1 MMRHVAGLSFL
12 SVGLALA
19 QEPSRN
25 VPLTVPAGTPLRLYL
40 TKRIPR
46 RLNAPVQAK
55 MLAPLYAFDRE
66 VIPAGT
72 EVFGTVTRLRPVPTA
87 ERTKAMMSGDFT
99 PLHLA
104 EVRFTSMRL
113 PEGRRIPID
122 TVESAELNSL
132 FPSKPPNPRK
142 QNGHTQN
149 DGTSGNGTQ
158 IVKDQIDARVSALK
172 SIPDVV
178 QGPGKKDKLEDFLW
192 AKLPYHPQ
200 FVRART
206 RFDAELRG
214 SLDFGSATVTQDSLA
229 LLGSQPSGESTVHA
243 RLVTPLASKIS
254 IQGQTVR
261 AILDEPLFSA
271 THQLVLPEGT
281 QLDGTV
287 VLVKKAGWFHHA
299 GRLRFTFDGV
309 ELPSEALDLLAPPA
323 GPSVPVEERTL
334 QFRTQA
340 TLRAAESGGAPV
352 KVDSEGGVQASESK
366 TRLVGVALAA
376 VVATHSGLGD
386 PKTNSNG
393 VSTQGR
399 NTGGRVL
406 GGGSGFGLVGSIAAQ
421 ISSNTS
427 LGLAYY
433 GLARSV
439 YFGVIAR
446 GPEAE
451 FLKNAMVDIGFDVRT
466 PVEDTK
472 VKSGGADHN

>member
-1 MMRHVAGLSFL
+1 MKRIAGLSLL
-12 SVGLALA
+12 SVGLVLA
-19 QEPSRN
+19 QGPSLN

-72 EVFGTVTRLRPVPTA
+72 EVFGTVTRLRAVPRG

-104 EVRFTSMRL
+104 EVRFTLMRV
-113 PEGRRIPID
+113 PDGRQIPID

-132 FPSKPPNPRK
+132 FPLKPPKPRK
-142 QNGHTQN
+142 QTGQTQN
-149 DGTSGNGTQ
+149 SDTPGNGTQ
-158 IVKDQIDARVSALK
+158 IVKDQIDARVSAFK
-172 SIPDVV
+172 TIPDMV

-214 SLDFGSATVTQDSLA
+214 SLDFGSATVNQSLLA
-229 LLGSQPSGESTVHA
+229 LLGSEPSGESTVHA
-243 RLVTPLASKIS
+243 RLVTPVASKIS
-254 IQGQTVR
+254 TQGQTVR
-261 AILDEPLFSA
+261 AVLDEPLFSA
-271 THQLVLPEGT
+271 NHQLVLPEGT

-299 GRLRFTFDGV
+299 GRLRFTFEGV
-309 ELPSEALDLLAPPA
+309 ELPSEALALLTPPT
-323 GPSVPVEERTL
+323 GLCVPAEERAL

-366 TRLVGVALAA
+366 TRLIGVALAGVA
-376 VVATHSGLGD
+376 ATHSGLGD
-386 PKTNSNG
+386 PKLNSNG
-393 VSTQGR
+393 ASTQGR
-399 NTGGRVL
+399 NTAGRGL
-406 GGGSGFGLVGSIAAQ
+406 GGGSGFGLVGSLAAQ
-421 ISSNTS
+421 ISSSTS

-451 FLKNAMVDIGFDVRT
+451 FLKNAVVDIGFDVRK
-466 PVEDTK
+466 PVEEMK
-472 VKSGGADHN
+472 VMSGDDHN

>member
-1 MMRHVAGLSFL
+1 MIKRIARLSLL
-12 SVGLALA
+12 SAGLALA

-66 VIPAGT
+66 VVPAGT
-72 EVFGTVTRLRPVPTA
+72 EVFGTITRLRAVPTG

-113 PEGRRIPID
+113 PDGRQIPID

-132 FPSKPPNPRK
+132 FPSKPPKPRK
-142 QNGHTQN
+142 QNGRTQN
-149 DGTSGNGTQ
+149 DGTLSNGTQ

-200 FVRART
+200 FVRERT

-214 SLDFGSATVTQDSLA
+214 SLDFGSATVTQNSLA

-243 RLVTPLASKIS
+243 RLVTPLASNIS
-254 IQGQTVR
+254 TQGQTVR
-261 AILDEPLFSA
+261 AVLDEPLFSA
-271 THQLVLPEGT
+271 NHQLVLPEGT

-299 GRLRFTFDGV
+299 GRLRFTFEGV
-309 ELPSEALDLLAPPA
+309 ELPSEALRLLA
-323 GPSVPVEERTL
+323 T
-334 QFRTQA
+334 
-340 TLRAAESGGAPV
+340 APV
-352 KVDSEGGVQASESK
+352 
-366 TRLVGVALAA
+366 R
-376 VVATHSGLGD
+376 
-386 PKTNSNG
+386 P
-393 VSTQGR
+393 
-399 NTGGRVL
+399 
-406 GGGSGFGLVGSIAAQ
+406 
-421 ISSNTS
+421 
-427 LGLAYY
+427 
-433 GLARSV
+433 
-439 YFGVIAR
+439 
-446 GPEAE
+446 
-451 FLKNAMVDIGFDVRT
+451 
-466 PVEDTK
+466 
-472 VKSGGADHN
+472 

>member
-1 MMRHVAGLSFL
+1 MMKRLAELSLL

-19 QEPSRN
+19 EEPSRN
-25 VPLTVPAGTPLRLYL
+25 VPLTVPAGATLRLYL

-72 EVFGTVTRLRPVPTA
+72 EVFGTVTRLQNVPTG

-113 PEGRRIPID
+113 PDGRRIPID

-132 FPSKPPNPRK
+132 FPSKPPKPRK
-142 QNGHTQN
+142 QSGQTQN
-149 DGTSGNGTQ
+149 DGTPGSGTQ

-214 SLDFGSATVTQDSLA
+214 SLDFGSATVTQNSLA

-254 IQGQTVR
+254 TQGQIVR
-261 AILDEPLFSA
+261 AVLDEPLFSA
-271 THQLVLPEGT
+271 NHQLVLPEGT
-281 QLDGTV
+281 ELDGTV

-299 GRLRFTFDGV
+299 GRLRFIFEGV
-309 ELPSEALDLLAPPA
+309 QLSPEALALLAPPA
-323 GPSVPVEERTL
+323 GFPVPAEERTL
-334 QFRTQA
+334 QFRTHA
-340 TLRAAESGGAPV
+340 TLKAAESGGAPV
-352 KVDSEGGVQASESK
+352 KVDEEGGVQATESR
-366 TRLVGVALAA
+366 TRLFGVALAA

-393 VSTQGR
+393 ASTQGR
-399 NTGGRVL
+399 NTGGRIL
-406 GGGSGFGLVGSIAAQ
+406 GGGSGFGLIGTIVGQ
-421 ISSNTS
+421 LSSNTS
-427 LGLAYY
+427 LGLGYA
-433 GLARSV
+433 V
-439 YFGVIAR
+439 
-446 GPEAE
+446 
-451 FLKNAMVDIGFDVRT
+451 VDIGFNVRK

-472 VKSGGADHN
+472 VNSGGADHN

>member
-1 MMRHVAGLSFL
+1 MMKRLAELSLL

-19 QEPSRN
+19 EEPSRN
-25 VPLTVPAGTPLRLYL
+25 VPLTVPAGATLRLYL

-72 EVFGTVTRLRPVPTA
+72 EVFGTVTRLQNVPTG

-113 PEGRRIPID
+113 PDGRQIPID

-132 FPSKPPNPRK
+132 FPSKPPKPRR
-142 QNGHTQN
+142 QNGQTKN
-149 DGTSGNGTQ
+149 DGTHGNGTQ

-214 SLDFGSATVTQDSLA
+214 SLDFGSATVTQNSLA

-254 IQGQTVR
+254 TQGQTVR
-261 AILDEPLFSA
+261 AVLDEPLFSA
-271 THQLVLPEGT
+271 NHQLVLPAGT

-299 GRLRFTFDGV
+299 GRLRFIFEGV
-309 ELPSEALDLLAPPA
+309 QLSPEALALLAPPA
-323 GPSVPVEERTL
+323 GFPVPAEERTL

-340 TLRAAESGGAPV
+340 TLKAAESGGAPV
-352 KVDSEGGVQASESK
+352 KVDEEGGVQATESK
-366 TRLVGVALAA
+366 TRLLGVALSA

-386 PKTNSNG
+386 SKPNSNG
-393 VSTQGR
+393 VNTQGR
-399 NTGGRVL
+399 NTGGRIL
-406 GGGSGFGLVGSIAAQ
+406 GGGSGFGLIGTIVGQ
-421 ISSNTS
+421 LSSNTS
-427 LGLAYY
+427 LGLGYY

-451 FLKNAMVDIGFDVRT
+451 FLKNAVVDIGFNVRK

-472 VKSGGADHN
+472 VNSGGADHN

>member
-1 MMRHVAGLSFL
+1 MMKRLAGLSLL

-19 QEPSRN
+19 QESSRN

-46 RLNAPVQAK
+46 RLNVPVQAK

-66 VIPAGT
+66 VVPAGT
-72 EVFGTVTRLRPVPTA
+72 EVFGRVTRLQAVPTGV
-87 ERTKAMMSGDFT
+87 RTKAMMSGDFT

-113 PEGRRIPID
+113 PDGRQIPID

-132 FPSKPPNPRK
+132 FPSKSPKPRK
-142 QNGHTQN
+142 QDGTQN
-149 DGTSGNGTQ
+149 DEPPGAGTQ

-178 QGPGKKDKLEDFLW
+178 SGPGKKDKLEDFLW

-200 FVRART
+200 FVRAHT

-214 SLDFGSATVTQDSLA
+214 SLDFGSAKVTQESLA
-229 LLGSQPSGESTVHA
+229 LLGSQPSGKSTVHA

-254 IQGQTVR
+254 TRGQVVR
-261 AILDEPLFSA
+261 AVLDEPLFSA
-271 THQLVLPEGT
+271 NHQLVLPEGT
-281 QLDGTV
+281 ELDGAV

-299 GRLRFTFDGV
+299 GRLRFTFEGV
-309 ELPSEALDLLAPPA
+309 QLSSEAQALLAPPT
-323 GPSVPVEERTL
+323 GPSVPAEERTL

-366 TRLVGVALAA
+366 SRFVGVALAA
-376 VVATHSGLGD
+376 ALATHSGLGD
-386 PKTNSNG
+386 TKTNSNG
-393 VSTQGR
+393 LSTQGR

-406 GGGSGFGLVGSIAAQ
+406 GGGSGFGLIGGLAAQ
-421 ISSNTS
+421 LSSNTS
-427 LGLAYY
+427 LALGYY

-451 FLKNAMVDIGFDVRT
+451 FLKNAVVDIGFDVRK

-472 VKSGGADHN
+472 VNSAGADRN

>member
-1 MMRHVAGLSFL
+1 MKRIAGLSLL
-12 SVGLALA
+12 SVALALA
-19 QEPSRN
+19 QEPTRN

-55 MLAPLYAFDRE
+55 LLAPLYAFDRE

-72 EVFGTVTRLRPVPTA
+72 EVFGTVTRLRAVPTG

-113 PEGRRIPID
+113 PDGREIPID

-132 FPSKPPNPRK
+132 FPSKPPKPRK
-142 QNGHTQN
+142 QNGQTRN
-149 DGTSGNGTQ
+149 DGTPGAGTQ

-214 SLDFGSATVTQDSLA
+214 SLDFGSAMVTQNSLA
-229 LLGSQPSGESTVHA
+229 LLGSQPPGESTVHA

-254 IQGQTVR
+254 TQGQTVR
-261 AILDEPLFSA
+261 AVLDEPLFSP

-281 QLDGTV
+281 QLNGTV

-299 GRLRFTFDGV
+299 GRLRFTFEGV
-309 ELPSEALDLLAPPA
+309 ELPSEALALLAPPA
-323 GPSVPVEERTL
+323 GPSVPVEGRTL

-352 KVDSEGGVQASESK
+352 KVDSEGGVQASESN
-366 TRLVGVALAA
+366 TRFLGVALAA
-376 VVATHSGLGD
+376 VLATHSGLGD
-386 PKTNSNG
+386 TKLNPNG
-393 VSTQGR
+393 AATQGR
-399 NTGGRVL
+399 NTAGRVL
-406 GGGSGFGLVGSIAAQ
+406 GGGSGFGLIGSLAAQ
-421 ISSNTS
+421 LSSSTS
-427 LGLAYY
+427 LGFAYY

-451 FLKNAMVDIGFDVRT
+451 FLKNAVVDIGFDVQL
-466 PVEDTK
+466 
-472 VKSGGADHN
+472 VKTRR

>member
-1 MMRHVAGLSFL
+1 MMKRLGELSIL

-40 TKRIPR
+40 TKRIPG
-46 RLNAPVQAK
+46 RLNARVQAK

-66 VIPAGT
+66 VVPAGT
-72 EVFGTVTRLRPVPTA
+72 DVFGTVTRFRAVPT
-87 ERTKAMMSGDFT
+87 EDRTKAMMSGDFT

-113 PEGRRIPID
+113 PDGRQIPID
-122 TVESAELNSL
+122 TVESAELNTVL
-132 FPSKPPNPRK
+132 PLKPPGPRTP
-142 QNGHTQN
+142 NGKTEN
-149 DGTSGNGTQ
+149 NGTASSGTQ
-158 IVKDQIDARVSALK
+158 IVKDQIDARVSTLK

-206 RFDAELRG
+206 RFDAELRE
-214 SLDFGSATVTQDSLA
+214 SLDFGSTTVTQNSLA

-254 IQGQTVR
+254 TQDQTVR
-261 AILDEPLFSA
+261 AVLDEPLFSA
-271 THQLVLPEGT
+271 NHQLVLPAGT

-299 GRLRFTFDGV
+299 GHLRFTFEGV
-309 ELPSEALDLLAPPA
+309 QLSSEALALLTPPA
-323 GPSVPVEERTL
+323 GLPVPAEERTL

-352 KVDSEGGVQASESK
+352 KVDGEGGVQATESK
-366 TRLVGVALAA
+366 TRLLGVALTA
-376 VVATHSGLGD
+376 VLANHSWLGD
-386 PKTNSNG
+386 HQSI
-393 VSTQGR
+393 STGLSTYCQHSCGR
-399 NTGGRVL
+399 R
-406 GGGSGFGLVGSIAAQ
+406 
-421 ISSNTS
+421 
-427 LGLAYY
+427 
-433 GLARSV
+433 
-439 YFGVIAR
+439 
-446 GPEAE
+446 
-451 FLKNAMVDIGFDVRT
+451 
-466 PVEDTK
+466 
-472 VKSGGADHN
+472 

>member
-1 MMRHVAGLSFL
+1 
-12 SVGLALA
+12 
-19 QEPSRN
+19 
-25 VPLTVPAGTPLRLYL
+25 
-40 TKRIPR
+40 
-46 RLNAPVQAK
+46 
-55 MLAPLYAFDRE
+55 
-66 VIPAGT
+66 
-72 EVFGTVTRLRPVPTA
+72 
-87 ERTKAMMSGDFT
+87 MMSGDFT

-113 PEGRRIPID
+113 PDGRQIPID

-132 FPSKPPNPRK
+132 FPSKSPKPRK
-142 QNGHTQN
+142 KSGQSQN
-149 DGTSGNGTQ
+149 DGTPGAGTQ

-178 QGPGKKDKLEDFLW
+178 SGPGKKDKLEDFLW

-214 SLDFGSATVTQDSLA
+214 SLDFGSATISQDSLA

-243 RLVTPLASKIS
+243 RLVTPLASKTS
-254 IQGQTVR
+254 TQGQVVR
-261 AILDEPLFSA
+261 AVLDEPLFSA
-271 THQLVLPEGT
+271 NHQLVLPEGT
-281 QLDGTV
+281 ELDGAV

-299 GRLRFTFDGV
+299 GRLRFTFEGIQ
-309 ELPSEALDLLAPPA
+309 LSSEALALMSPPA
-323 GPSVPVEERTL
+323 GVSVPTEERTL

-366 TRLVGVALAA
+366 SRFVGVALAA
-376 VVATHSGLGD
+376 ALATHSGLGD
-386 PKTNSNG
+386 TKTNSNG
-393 VSTQGR
+393 LSTQGR

-406 GGGSGFGLVGSIAAQ
+406 GGGSGFGLIGGLAAQ
-421 ISSNTS
+421 LSSNTS
-427 LGLAYY
+427 LALGYY

-451 FLKNAMVDIGFDVRT
+451 FLKNAVVDIGFDVRK

-472 VKSGGADHN
+472 VNGADADRN